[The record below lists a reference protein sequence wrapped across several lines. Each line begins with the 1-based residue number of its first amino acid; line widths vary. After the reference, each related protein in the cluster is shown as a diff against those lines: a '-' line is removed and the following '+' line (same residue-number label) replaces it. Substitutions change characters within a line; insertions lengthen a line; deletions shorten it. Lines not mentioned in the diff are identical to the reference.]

1 MGYKK
6 SLEFTAYSF
15 CRSPCSSRM
24 LRISL
29 IFAAREA
36 MAFFTASVQ
45 AVPPPVTEA
54 IVFETVPPELSVI
67 ALISLVIS
75 GIRITSRELTDLLP
89 L

>member
-6 SLEFTAYSF
+6 SLEFTTYSF
-15 CRSPCSSRM
+15 CRRPCSSRM

-36 MAFFTASVQ
+36 IAFFTASSQ
-45 AVPPPVTEA
+45 AVPPPETKA
-54 IVFETVPPELSVI
+54 IVFEAVPPELSVR

-75 GIRITSRELTDLLP
+75 GIRITSRELTVLLP